1 MASALAQA
9 KFSELWSKINL
20 EIETNHRDYWPRIK
34 GFLSNA
40 VSSASAAK
48 AAPAA
53 LKVGS
58 AVFSFFVRQLP
69 GIGTIISGAGELAVR
84 KGKDYWTERKM
95 KDPSTSD
102 AEYATASS
110 EWWINKGMQAYVDA
124 ARKYED
130 AVKDYATVTVSNCT
144 TYKEKLGKFLYA
156 RYRLRRLESYHA
168 MMAAYQERV
177 KSELAKATAEFD
189 KYVKTAQQH
198 GPDFFDKDMA
208 DWHFANC
215 RESCMHPLRGDVG
228 ISRPFNVQ
236 GRPPPLP
243 PRPPR

>member
-40 VSSASAAK
+40 VSSASPTK
-48 AAPAA
+48 MAPAV

-95 KDPSTSD
+95 RDPSTTDS
-102 AEYATASS
+102 EYATASS
-110 EWWINKGMQAYVDA
+110 EWWISKGMQAYVDA

-130 AVKDYATVTVSNCT
+130 AVKDYAIVNISNCT
-144 TYKEKLGKFLYA
+144 TYKEKLSKFLYA
-156 RYRLRRLESYHA
+156 RYRLRRLESYYA

-177 KSELAKATAEFD
+177 KTELAKATAEFD
-189 KYVKTAQQH
+189 KYVKMAQQH
-198 GPDFFDKDMA
+198 GPDFFDKEMT

-215 RESCMHPLRGDVG
+215 RDSCMHPLRGDVG
-228 ISRPFNVQ
+228 ISRPIPVK
-236 GRPPPLP
+236 GPPPPLP